1 MAVITIPSDTEIAG
15 NTYYEINVKLPLRSF
30 VVKKR
35 YLEFELLVLNLCHQ
49 LGISNRDFPYSL
61 PGKRIHWLNK
71 AQVVEERKVSLA
83 EFLNNIIQDTSLQN
97 EKEVLSFLQLPLS
110 FKFTKEMLTNNRADL
125 ESVEKNWYDVYRKL
139 KLDIVNESATTINER
154 IQLHNRINRLYQP
167 RMIELLQTVSNV
179 DHNEAIKRKQLIGQ
193 LQEKVDELLKND
205 QPRELKSKRVLGSGS
220 TSIKETAETLP
231 LDNRELLQHQI
242 QIHKDQDK
250 ELEQLRVMIA
260 RQRQIGELINTEVEE
275 QNAMLDRFN
284 EEVDYTAGRIKQAR
298 SRARKIL

>member
-1 MAVITIPSDTEIAG
+1 M
-15 NTYYEINVKLPLRSF
+15 
-30 VVKKR
+30 
-35 YLEFELLVLNLCHQ
+35 
-49 LGISNRDFPYSL
+49 
-61 PGKRIHWLNK
+61 
-71 AQVVEERKVSLA
+71 A

-220 TSIKETAETLP
+220 TSVKETAETLP

-275 QNAMLDRFN
+275 QNAMLIGLMRKLTTLLGESNKRVVEQERFYN
-284 EEVDYTAGRIKQAR
+284 SLFTA
-298 SRARKIL
+298 SILSAILFTRTGAPSCSLESCSSS